1 MKAFDLDFKVRIKNV
16 YERAKVVRHLK
27 KLGLY
32 YPDDGFDTICG
43 ILVGNAYIGEVYH
56 ECAFTDSPKEEIS
69 VDEVLK
75 IQVDDEV

>member
-16 YERAKVVRHLK
+16 YERAKVVRHLRN
-27 KLGLY
+27 LGLF
-32 YPDDGFDTICG
+32 YPDDGFDSISG
-43 ILVGNAYIGEVYH
+43 ILVGNAYIGEVSS

-75 IQVDDEV
+75 IQVDDEI